1 MVVIWFIRVRIGFYR
16 LEPNGKIMLP
26 PKKTRHH
33 NQKQRLSGATFNK
46 GTPRSSANQRQND
59 GDEAVQNQWFYSK
72 CAAAANDA
80 LIFPASP
87 PDERRVHFI
96 DWQRKVRVGERPPPG
111 LRRWSDISC
120 EEIKTRH
127 LNGANGERGPSC
139 TIGRRRRK
147 KKKQKER
154 SRRRESQ
161 RDQVWHS
168 ACHLAHFPLGSYFAL
183 PVEDSWRVH
192 LQKQLSLIFPKS
204 CFFFFF

>member
-1 MVVIWFIRVRIGFYR
+1 MVVLWFIRVRIGFYR

-46 GTPRSSANQRQND
+46 GTPRSSANQRRNA

-96 DWQRKVRVGERPPPG
+96 D
-111 LRRWSDISC
+111 
-120 EEIKTRH
+120 
-127 LNGANGERGPSC
+127 
-139 TIGRRRRK
+139 
-147 KKKQKER
+147 
-154 SRRRESQ
+154 
-161 RDQVWHS
+161 
-168 ACHLAHFPLGSYFAL
+168 
-183 PVEDSWRVH
+183 
-192 LQKQLSLIFPKS
+192 
-204 CFFFFF
+204 